1 MKYGIL
7 TRLGSFWVGAHW
19 SPHNK
24 RLCIN
29 IIPCVTFWVVWPGGI
44 APGGGKAS

>member
-1 MKYGIL
+1 MKFGYLI
-7 TRLGSFWVGAHW
+7 RLGSFWVGAHY

-29 IIPCVTFWVVWPGGI
+29 PIPFLTLWIVFPGGI
-44 APGGGKAS
+44 AP